1 MVFTENIVELIKL
14 FLNPK
19 VIKYNSIPLAYM
31 DKEKIKKAI
40 IELLKAIDE
49 DPNRPELKKTPDRV
63 ARMYEELLSGKDQD
77 TKNILQVTQNLEH
90 NGVVLIKNVPFY
102 SICEHHMLPFFG
114 DCHIAYIPNNNKVVG
129 ISKLARVIDIVSR
142 RLQVQERLTTEIADT
157 IMKNLKPKGVA
168 VAVNA
173 RHLCIEM
180 RGIKKPG
187 TYMVTTDVRGKFEK
201 DTKARREFLKLI
213 K

>member
-1 MVFTENIVELIKL
+1 
-14 FLNPK
+14 
-19 VIKYNSIPLAYM
+19 M
-31 DKEKIKKAI
+31 DKEKIKKVIVA
-40 IELLKAIDE
+40 LLKAIDE
-49 DPNRPELKKTPDRV
+49 DPNRPGLKKTPDRV
-63 ARMYEELLSGKDQD
+63 ARMYEELLSGRNKDAKD
-77 TKNILQVTQNLEH
+77 ILQVIQNLEH
-90 NGVVLIKNVPFY
+90 DGIVLIKNVPFY

-114 DCHIAYIPNNNKVVG
+114 ECHIAYIPNNNRVVG
-129 ISKLARVIDIVSR
+129 ISKLARVVDIVSR
-142 RLQVQERLTTEIADT
+142 RLQVQERLTTEIANA

-187 TYMVTTDVRGKFEK
+187 TYIVTTAVMGKFEK

>member
-1 MVFTENIVELIKL
+1 
-14 FLNPK
+14 
-19 VIKYNSIPLAYM
+19 M
-31 DKEKIKKAI
+31 DKEKIKKAVT
-40 IELLKAIDE
+40 ELLKAIDE
-49 DPNRPELKKTPDRV
+49 DPNRLGLRKTPDRI
-63 ARMYEELLSGKDQD
+63 ARMYEELLFGRAQDIKD
-77 TKNILQVTQNLEH
+77 ILQVTQNLKH
-90 NGVVLIKNVPFY
+90 DGIVLIKNVPFY

-114 DCHIAYIPNNNKVVG
+114 ECHIAYIPNNNKVVG
-129 ISKLARVIDIVSR
+129 ISKLARVVDVMSK
-142 RLQVQERLTTEIADT
+142 RLQVQERLTTEIADA

-187 TYMVTTDVRGKFEK
+187 TYMVTTAVRGQFIK
-201 DTKARREFLKLI
+201 DTRARREFLKLI

>member
-1 MVFTENIVELIKL
+1 
-14 FLNPK
+14 
-19 VIKYNSIPLAYM
+19 M

-49 DPNRPELKKTPDRV
+49 DPTRPGLRKTPDRV
-63 ARMYEELLSGKDQD
+63 SKMYEELFSGRAQNI
-77 TKNILQVTQNLEH
+77 KNILQVTQNLKH
-90 NGVVLIKNVPFY
+90 DGIVLMKNVPFY

-114 DCHIAYIPNNNKVVG
+114 ECHIAYIPNNSKVVG
-129 ISKLARVIDIVSR
+129 ISKLARVVDVISR
-142 RLQVQERLTTEIADT
+142 RLQVQERLTTEIADA

-168 VAVNA
+168 VVVNA

-180 RGIKKPG
+180 RGIKKQG
-187 TYMVTTDVRGKFEK
+187 TNIFTTALRGQFKK
-201 DTKARREFLKLI
+201 DTRARVEFLKLI

>member
-1 MVFTENIVELIKL
+1 LRLSKL

-19 VIKYNSIPLAYM
+19 VIKCNSISLAYM
-31 DKEKIKKAI
+31 DKEKIKKVIVA
-40 IELLKAIDE
+40 LLKAIDE
-49 DPNRPELKKTPDRV
+49 DPNRPGLKKTPDRV
-63 ARMYEELLSGKDQD
+63 ARMYEELLSGRNKDAKD
-77 TKNILQVTQNLEH
+77 ILQVIQNLEH
-90 NGVVLIKNVPFY
+90 DGIVLIKNVPFY

-114 DCHIAYIPNNNKVVG
+114 ECHIAYIPNNNRVVG
-129 ISKLARVIDIVSR
+129 ISKLARVVDIVSR
-142 RLQVQERLTTEIADT
+142 RLQVQERLTTEIANA

-187 TYMVTTDVRGKFEK
+187 TYIVTTAVMGKFEK